1 MPDDAA
7 EALFIGDSV
16 LSSGFQG
23 YFPAVARR
31 QDADEAL
38 EFDGHLNVRITL
50 AADFRAI
57 RYVQIAAPSG
67 EAEINGLTH
76 SDSQQSP

>member
-1 MPDDAA
+1 
-7 EALFIGDSV
+7 SV

-23 YFPAVARR
+23 YFPAGLLVGSI
-31 QDADEAL
+31 ADEAP
-38 EFDGHLNVRITL
+38 EFDGQFLNVPITL

>member
-1 MPDDAA
+1 
-7 EALFIGDSV
+7 

-23 YFPAVARR
+23 YFPAGLLVGSI
-31 QDADEAL
+31 ADEAP
-38 EFDGHLNVRITL
+38 EFDGQFLNVPITL

-67 EAEINGLTH
+67 EFEINGLTH
-76 SDSQQSP
+76 ADSQQSP